1 MKITGAFA
9 LALLCAA
16 CAAPPAPTAGTAPT
30 APSDPLTALANFTL
44 TDLQNASTDAKAHS
58 DKLAAMCYDYL
69 AAQLKAQ
76 AGTPGAPVSGAVSA
90 FQRVRDLQ
98 SAINSGVSQD
108 FQVNCAPLLSDV
120 RLNLIRLGV
129 IGAGTAMI
137 VP

>member
-1 MKITGAFA
+1 MRFAALGA
-9 LALLCAA
+9 LLLCAA
-16 CAAPPAPTAGTAPT
+16 CAATPAPTATAPA
-30 APSDPLTALANFTL
+30 APGDPLTALANFTI
-44 TDLQNASTDAKAHS
+44 TDLQNASADAKAHS

-76 AGTPGAPVSGAVSA
+76 AGAPGASVSGAVSA

-129 IGAGTAMI
+129 IGAGTAM
-137 VP
+137 VAP